1 MANIITRRAF
11 MKAGLKATAVAGLA
25 SLTHIPPF
33 LRQALA
39 EGQIGISGK
48 KVLFIFL
55 RGGNDGVNN
64 IIPIQDPAYAA
75 NRAVLGMPKDP
86 AATYTEATGLADVPA
101 ANYPFAIN
109 LRNGFAALNP
119 AMADMVPL
127 YNAKDLALIHRV
139 AYRSQSRSHF
149 DSEQYWEKGADGT
162 TGPKTSDGLWY
173 RTIVESGWNTNH
185 ALSGVSIQ
193 SNMPASLRGSYPL
206 TNLSS
211 IGRYNL
217 LGVYNPSNT
226 STNADRLKLLNA
238 IDQAN
243 LQAYPA

>member
-11 MKAGLKATAVAGLA
+11 MKAGLKATALAGLA

-55 RGGNDGVNN
+55 RGVNN

-109 LRNGFAALNP
+109 L
-119 AMADMVPL
+119 
-127 YNAKDLALIHRV
+127 
-139 AYRSQSRSHF
+139 
-149 DSEQYWEKGADGT
+149 
-162 TGPKTSDGLWY
+162 
-173 RTIVESGWNTNH
+173 
-185 ALSGVSIQ
+185 
-193 SNMPASLRGSYPL
+193 
-206 TNLSS
+206 
-211 IGRYNL
+211 
-217 LGVYNPSNT
+217 
-226 STNADRLKLLNA
+226 
-238 IDQAN
+238 
-243 LQAYPA
+243 